1 MKAIII
7 YYTGTTPTPSDVK
20 ELAKITDEVCEIR
33 LISEESL
40 KQLCLSPMKTTDMQK
55 TAPLSLVNDAAIV
68 ISKRVDSKDVGRIAK
83 SVIDILQKS
92 NTVSERNNV
101 FIKACKILA
110 EDSKKISETVQ
121 KTTGINEVVREII
134 VQLYYAWKANVTD
147 L

>member
-40 KQLCLSPMKTTDMQK
+40 KQLCLSPMKTIDMQK
-55 TAPLSLVNDAAIV
+55 TATVNDAAIV
-68 ISKRVDSKDVGRIAK
+68 ISKRVDSKDVGIIAK
-83 SVIDILQKS
+83 SVINILQKS
-92 NTVSERNNV
+92 NTVSEQNNV

-110 EDSKKISETVQ
+110 EDPKKISETVQ

>member
-40 KQLCLSPMKTTDMQK
+40 KQLCLSPMKTIDMQK
-55 TAPLSLVNDAAIV
+55 TATVNDAAIM
-68 ISKRVDSKDVGRIAK
+68 ISKIVDSKDVGRIAK
-83 SVIDILQKS
+83 SVINILQKS
-92 NTVSERNNV
+92 NTVSEQNNV
-101 FIKACKILA
+101 FIKACRILA

>member
-20 ELAKITDEVCEIR
+20 ELAKIIDEVCEIR

-40 KQLCLSPMKTTDMQK
+40 KQLCLSPMKTIDMQK
-55 TAPLSLVNDAAIV
+55 TATVNDAAIV

-83 SVIDILQKS
+83 SVINILQKS
-92 NTVSERNNV
+92 NTVSEQNNV

-110 EDSKKISETVQ
+110 EDPKKISETVQ